1 MHTMPLPDRMIRIA
15 TKTFSRHSNGQSV
28 LWQPQTGVCVVAEG
42 AETFLRHIDRMGRV
56 EAEIVADIAAEFGVE
71 PEEIADD
78 FREFVVPLVEEGLLE
93 ESGDFPLPGRD
104 APSKRLCRKASA
116 FDTDGNKHDD
126 SWTPLGDF
134 YRRHGLPGE
143 LHLDLTDG
151 CNERCVHCYLP
162 KGGAHFLDTGIALK
176 VLKEFREAQGLTV
189 FVSGGECMLHRDFA
203 AILRRAREL
212 ELNIVVMS
220 NVTRCDGKMVD
231 LLKEVEP
238 QFVNVSLYA
247 VTESIHDGI
256 TQVPGSCRKTKT
268 AIDALLAAGVPVRI
282 ATPFMK
288 ENQGCVGELKAFT
301 RERHVHLIPDAEI
314 FGPIDHSCSNRTH
327 ALSLAEME
335 TLVSEN
341 KDIFEKACA
350 EPGRC
355 VPDAKVCG
363 IGEAR
368 LNLDAE
374 GRYYPCDGF
383 HGAII
388 GDARKDSLWEVWT
401 GEALNKLRALKN
413 RDFGECGTCADR
425 AWCKVCPMRNFNET
439 GDMFRHAPWRCEAAR
454 VWRRVFGGG
463 GEKSHR
469 GTEAQSGEPTKGT
482 KEQGEKMR
490 EGRELER

>member
-1 MHTMPLPDRMIRIA
+1 MKVRLQSRVFIRHAGDESVVWCPNTGGCTVMENAGAILDEV
-15 TKTFSRHSNGQSV
+15 SREWRDMEEIVRSVAAKFDCGEDDVREGVEAVVGELAGQWFVEVREEEEGTENGQEV
-28 LWQPQTGVCVVAEG
+28 RPGAGLPEG
-42 AETFLRHIDRMGRV
+42 Q
-56 EAEIVADIAAEFGVE
+56 
-71 PEEIADD
+71 DD
-78 FREFVVPLVEEGLLE
+78 
-93 ESGDFPLPGRD
+93 
-104 APSKRLCRKASA
+104 
-116 FDTDGNKHDD
+116 DG
-126 SWTPLGDF
+126 TPLGGF
-134 YRRHGLPGE
+134 YQRHRLPSE

-162 KGGAHFLDTGIALK
+162 KGGAHFLDTEIALK

-220 NVTRCDGKMVD
+220 NLTKSDEKMVD
-231 LLKEVEP
+231 LLKAVEP

-256 TQVPGSCRKTKT
+256 TQVPGSCRKTKA
-268 AIDALLAAGVPVRI
+268 AIDALLAAEVPVRI
-282 ATPFMK
+282 ATSFMK
-288 ENQGCVGELKAFT
+288 ENKGCVEELKAFA
-301 RERHVHLIPDAEI
+301 RERRVHLVPDAEI
-314 FGPIDHSCSNRTH
+314 FGPIDHSCSNRNH
-327 ALSLAEME
+327 ALPLDELE
-335 TLVSEN
+335 RLVSAH
-341 KDIFEKACA
+341 KDVFAKGCA

-355 VPDAKVCG
+355 VPDAKVCD
-363 IGEAR
+363 IGDAR

-413 RDFGECGTCADR
+413 RDFGECASCEVR

-439 GDMFRHAPWRCEAAR
+439 GDMFRHAPWRCGAAR
-454 VWRRVFGGG
+454 VWRRMFG
-463 GEKSHR
+463 K
-469 GTEAQSGEPTKGT
+469 EAP
-482 KEQGEKMR
+482 
-490 EGRELER
+490 